1 MSEASTKLVR
11 GLGLLGVIALGVDN
25 VIGGGI
31 NYVSVQIQGKVVGIG
46 SHIPLVMLIDG
57 IMAFFIAITY
67 SYLGSAM
74 PRAGGEYV
82 WVSRGW
88 KGVMGFLSSF
98 SFWLAQAAA
107 AGAIAFIDPNF
118 FGTFFNQIGLTG
130 LGHWINSPAGTIIIG
145 LAIIWLIW
153 LIHIISIKS
162 VGWSSIILMILM
174 FAGGFFIIYYGLTNN
189 PADYARVLQAHGIDM
204 NHYVAIGKAKA
215 AHASMKDLPKAL
227 FILFFAYVGF
237 TSMSQASGET
247 RNPKRTLAIA
257 FPLAVTIIT
266 VYFILYAVGVYH
278 TVPWQYMLGLLES
291 GKSSMVNG
299 PALMG
304 YVMPQAIAAFVTLM
318 VAFALFNDLPPI
330 YQTLT
335 RLFYSWGVDGVLPKW
350 LGNVNDRGVPAV
362 SVTVNTVIISIFF
375 LLTVW
380 FGWATEI
387 SVVSAAALF
396 MYVTVGITAL
406 TFIDHAP
413 HLERESALK
422 HNFMVI
428 FAALI
433 AIFAPAWLF
442 VEGITTSLNEKW
454 YLQSIV
460 QWIIVMAVGGFIYYL
475 AYQKAKAQGK
485 SLEDVMRDLP
495 HS

>member
-1 MSEASTKLVR
+1 MDDTSKKLVR
-11 GLGLLGVIALGVDN
+11 GLGLVGIIALGVDN

-46 SHIPLVMLIDG
+46 PHLPLVMLIDG
-57 IMAFFIAITY
+57 LVALFIAITY

-88 KGVMGFLSSF
+88 KGAMGFLSSF

-107 AGAIAFIDPNF
+107 AGAIAYFDPNF

-130 LGHWINSPAGTIIIG
+130 LGHWINSPTGTIIIG
-145 LAIIWLIW
+145 LGIIWFVW

-162 VGWSSIILMILM
+162 VGWTSVILMVLM
-174 FAGGFFIIYYGLTNN
+174 FLGGFFIIYYGLANT
-189 PADYARVLQAHGIDM
+189 PADYAKALQAHGIDM
-204 NHYVAIGKAKA
+204 NHYVALGKAKA
-215 AHASMKDLPKAL
+215 PVASLSDLPKAL
-227 FILFFAYVGF
+227 FIMFFAFVGF

-247 RNPKRTLAIA
+247 KNPKRTLAIA
-257 FPLAVTIIT
+257 FPLAVVIIT

-278 TVPWQYMLGLLES
+278 TVPWQYILGQLLS
-291 GKSSMVNG
+291 GHSSMING

-304 YVMPQAIAAFVTLM
+304 YVMPEAIAAFVTLM

-335 RLFYSWGVDGVLPKW
+335 RLFYSWGVDEILPKW
-350 LGNVNDRGVPAV
+350 MGNINDRGVPAV
-362 SVTVNTVIISIFF
+362 SVTVNTLIVTLFF

-396 MYVTVGITAL
+396 MYVSVGITSL

-413 HLERESALK
+413 HLEKESALK
-422 HNFMVI
+422 HNILVI

-433 AIFAPAWLF
+433 AIFVPSWLF
-442 VEGITTSLNEKW
+442 IEGITTSLNQKW

-460 QWIIVMAVGGFIYYL
+460 QWVIVMAIGGFVYYI
-475 AYQKAKAQGK
+475 AYKKAQNKGK
-485 SLEDVMRDLP
+485 SLEDTMKELP

>member
-1 MSEASTKLVR
+1 MNESSKKLVR

-31 NYVSVQIQGKVVGIG
+31 NYVSVQIQGKVMGIG
-46 SHIPLVMLIDG
+46 PHLPLVMLLDG
-57 IMAFFIAITY
+57 LVALFIAITY

-107 AGAIAFIDPNF
+107 AGAIAYFDPNF
-118 FGTFFNQIGLTG
+118 FGTFFNQIGLTA
-130 LGHWINSPAGTIIIG
+130 LGHWINSPLGTIIIG
-145 LAIIWLIW
+145 LSIIWLIW
-153 LIHIISIKS
+153 FIHIISIKS
-162 VGWSSIILMILM
+162 VGYSSIILMFLM
-174 FAGGFFIIYYGLTNN
+174 FAGGFFIIYYGLANS
-189 PADYARVLQAHGIDM
+189 PADYAKALQMHGINM
-204 NHYVAIGKAKA
+204 NHYIAVGKAKTA
-215 AHASMKDLPKAL
+215 TASLSDLPKAL
-227 FILFFAYVGF
+227 FIMFFAFVGF

-247 RNPKRTLAIA
+247 KNPKRTLAIA
-257 FPLAVTIIT
+257 FPLAVVIIT
-266 VYFILYAVGVYH
+266 VYFILYVVGVYH
-278 TVPWQYMLGLLES
+278 TVPWQYMLGQILS
-291 GKSSMVNG
+291 GHSSMING

-304 YVMPQAIAAFVTLM
+304 YVMPKAIAAFVTLM

-335 RLFYSWGVDGVLPKW
+335 RLFYSWGVDEILPKW
-350 LGNVNDRGVPAV
+350 LGNVNSRGIPAV
-362 SVTVNTVIISIFF
+362 SVTVNALIVTLFF

-406 TFIDHAP
+406 TCIDHAP
-413 HLERESALK
+413 HLAKESALK
-422 HNFMVI
+422 HNFMVV

-433 AIFAPAWLF
+433 AIFVPSWLF
-442 VEGITTSLNEKW
+442 VEGITTSLNQKW

-460 QWIIVMAVGGFIYYL
+460 QWVIVMIIGGFIYYF
-475 AYQKAKAQGK
+475 AYLKAKKEGK
-485 SLEDVMRDLP
+485 PLEDKMRELP

>member
-1 MSEASTKLVR
+1 MNESSSKLVR

-31 NYVSVQIQGKVVGIG
+31 NYISVQIQGKVVGIG
-46 SHIPLVMLIDG
+46 PYLPLVMLIDG
-57 IMAFFIAITY
+57 AIAFFIAITY

-107 AGAIAFIDPNF
+107 AGAIAYFDPNF
-118 FGTFFNQIGLTG
+118 FGTFFNQIGLTSI
-130 LGHWINSPAGTIIIG
+130 GHWINSPAGTLIIG

-153 LIHIISIKS
+153 LIHITSIRS
-162 VGWSSIILMILM
+162 VGYSSIILMFLM
-174 FAGGFFIIYYGLTNN
+174 FAGGFFIIYYSLTNT
-189 PADYARVLQAHGIDM
+189 PVDYTKALQAHGIDM
-204 NHYVAIGKAKA
+204 NHYIALGKAKA
-215 AHASMKDLPKAL
+215 KEASLEDLPKAL
-227 FILFFAYVGF
+227 FIMFFAFVGF

-247 RNPKRTLAIA
+247 KNPKRTLAIA
-257 FPLAVTIIT
+257 FPLVVTIIT
-266 VYFILYAVGVYH
+266 IYFILYATGIYH
-278 TVPWQYMLGLLES
+278 TIPWQYILGQLLA
-291 GKSSMVNG
+291 GHSSMVNG

-304 YVMPQAIAAFVTLM
+304 YVMPQAIAAFVTLTM
-318 VAFALFNDLPPI
+318 ALALFNDLPPI

-335 RLFYSWGVDGVLPKW
+335 RLFYSWGVDEILPKW
-350 LGNVNDRGVPAV
+350 LGSVNKRGVPAV
-362 SVTVNTVIISIFF
+362 SITINAVIVTLFF

-387 SVVSAAALF
+387 SVASAAALF

-413 HLERESALK
+413 HLEKESALR
-422 HNFMVI
+422 HNFLVV

-433 AIFAPAWLF
+433 AIFVPSWLF
-442 VEGITTSLNEKW
+442 VEGITTNLNQKW

-460 QWIIVMAVGGFIYYL
+460 QWIIVMAIGGLIYYL
-475 AYQKAKAQGK
+475 AYKKAEREGRK
-485 SLEDVMRDLP
+485 LEDKMRELP